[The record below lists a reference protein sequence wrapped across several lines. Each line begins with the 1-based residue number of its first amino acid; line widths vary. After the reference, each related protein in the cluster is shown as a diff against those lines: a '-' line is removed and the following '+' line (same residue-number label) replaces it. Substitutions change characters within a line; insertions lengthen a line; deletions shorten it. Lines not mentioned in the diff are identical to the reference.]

1 MKLIFGYFKDLEEAD
16 EVYEHYLKV
25 KAKKREEDE
34 QKVGVEK
41 IDEIS

>member
-1 MKLIFGYFKDLEEAD
+1 MFGYFKDLEEVD

-25 KAKKREEDE
+25 KAKKKEEDE

-41 IDEIS
+41 SDEIA